1 MVYKFACVGCNACY
15 IGKMVQHFS
24 MRVKEHLHVVS
35 DRASLAFSNVIQ
47 NSEHCSTWCSADC
60 FLVLDHASTS
70 FQLKF
75 SNSLIIHAA
84 LTQPEH
90 LILVR
95 WMGVE
100 TQ

>member
-1 MVYKFACVGCNACY
+1 M
-15 IGKMVQHFS
+15 QLS
-24 MRVKEHLHVVS
+24 S
-35 DRASLAFSNVIQ
+35 VIAPLKGL
-47 NSEHCSTWCSADC
+47 TV
-60 FLVLDHASTS
+60 FPV
-70 FQLKF
+70 KF

-95 WMGVE
+95 WMGLE

>member
-1 MVYKFACVGCNACY
+1 M
-15 IGKMVQHFS
+15 
-24 MRVKEHLHVVS
+24 LVVDS
-35 DRASLAFSNVIQ
+35 ELQLFQR
-47 NSEHCSTWCSADC
+47 NS
-60 FLVLDHASTS
+60 V
-70 FQLKF
+70 F

-95 WMGVE
+95 WMSLE